1 MSPRPHPQEVRLLTW
16 DLEEREKRTVLFL
29 TADVLERPDS
39 LFVLLLRAPRGGRV
53 APLLHR
59 QKWGTAEEAGLG
71 TEGAGRRDRK
81 VAQTD
86 ICNEPEQETDLEFTG
101 DK

>member
-1 MSPRPHPQEVRLLTW
+1 M
-16 DLEEREKRTVLFL
+16 
-29 TADVLERPDS
+29 
-39 LFVLLLRAPRGGRV
+39 